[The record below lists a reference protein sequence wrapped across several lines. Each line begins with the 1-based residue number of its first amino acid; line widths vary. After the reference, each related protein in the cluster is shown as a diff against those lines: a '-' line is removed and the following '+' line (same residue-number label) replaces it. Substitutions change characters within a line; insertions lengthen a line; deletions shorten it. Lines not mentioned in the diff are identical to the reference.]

1 MFATRVFAAA
11 RSALSARNVARG
23 TTAAVAAAASA
34 SAFAIGMGAHPAPS
48 LCKAAAPGAVD
59 WYKLRDDLL
68 ELLESETATNPGVDG
83 ASNGGG
89 GAIAPMM
96 VRLAWH
102 CAGTYDVKS
111 GTGGSDGATM
121 RFKPESEHGG
131 NAGLQHARALLE
143 PVKRAHPN
151 VSYADLY
158 VYAGVLAVEAC
169 GGPTVGFRPGRSD
182 ALKATP
188 PEQDKRFT
196 PDGRLP
202 GADAG
207 DHGKEKTAQHIRDIF
222 YRMGFNDQEIVAL
235 SGAHALGR
243 CHTDRSGY
251 WCAARAP
258 RNAGRWARGVARGA
272 RRLRAHVAFL
282 RVPSVAEAGR
292 SARPRGPFRELV
304 LTRPL
309 ARCPPP
315 HHVTGARG
323 RARRRRCRTSTSA
336 RCSRTRGPSRRRTR
350 ASRGPARCSLRTR
363 PAS

>member
-251 WCAARAP
+251 WGPWTRAETTLS
-258 RNAGRWARGVARGA
+258 N
-272 RRLRAHVAFL
+272 
-282 RVPSVAEAGR
+282 EY
-292 SARPRGPFRELV
+292 FREMLENTWTVKKAHKGKPWTGPLQFEDPTGELMMLPSDLALV
-304 LTRPL
+304 WD
-309 ARCPPP
+309 ARFKP
-315 HHVTGARG
+315 HVEKYAADEALFFKDFAQAFKKLLELGVDFK
-323 RARRRRCRTSTSA
+323 
-336 RCSRTRGPSRRRTR
+336 
-350 ASRGPARCSLRTR
+350 
-363 PAS
+363 